1 MWVPHPPAQRVPASL
16 AEHDEI
22 ETAACLPRGSTT
34 TMSDINPIARPQQ
47 TTLDSVGKTVRTTS
61 DSSTTTRGSDRVELS
76 EQARLLSK
84 LKQLP
89 EIREG
94 LVNSVKSQIE
104 AGNYDTAERFDTA
117 VNALIEDLES

>member
-1 MWVPHPPAQRVPASL
+1 
-16 AEHDEI
+16 
-22 ETAACLPRGSTT
+22 
-34 TMSDINPIARPQQ
+34 MSDINPITRPQQ
-47 TTLDSVGKTVRTTS
+47 TAFESVSKPNAAAGDNAAAART
-61 DSSTTTRGSDRVELS
+61 GDRVELS

-104 AGNYDTAERFDTA
+104 AGTYDTEERFDTA
-117 VNALIEDLES
+117 INALLDDLTA

>member
-1 MWVPHPPAQRVPASL
+1 
-16 AEHDEI
+16 
-22 ETAACLPRGSTT
+22 
-34 TMSDINPIARPQQ
+34 MSDINPIARPAQPSFEP
-47 TTLDSVGKTVRTTS
+47 TSKRASSSSDTAGTART
-61 DSSTTTRGSDRVELS
+61 SDRVELS
-76 EQARLLSK
+76 QQSLYLSK

-117 VNALIEDLES
+117 VNALLDDLSA

>member
-1 MWVPHPPAQRVPASL
+1 
-16 AEHDEI
+16 
-22 ETAACLPRGSTT
+22 
-34 TMSDINPIARPQQ
+34 MSDINPIARPQH
-47 TTLDSVGKTVRTTS
+47 TTLDSVGKSARTST
-61 DSSTTTRGSDRVELS
+61 DSSTATRASDRVELS

-84 LKQLP
+84 LRQLP

-117 VNALIEDLES
+117 VNALLDDLSA

>member
-1 MWVPHPPAQRVPASL
+1 
-16 AEHDEI
+16 
-22 ETAACLPRGSTT
+22 
-34 TMSDINPIARPQQ
+34 MSDINPIARPQQ
-47 TTLDSVGKTVRTTS
+47 TTLDSVSKSARTTS
-61 DSSTTTRGSDRVELS
+61 DAATSTRAGDRVELS

-89 EIREG
+89 EVREG

-117 VNALIEDLES
+117 INALLDDLSS